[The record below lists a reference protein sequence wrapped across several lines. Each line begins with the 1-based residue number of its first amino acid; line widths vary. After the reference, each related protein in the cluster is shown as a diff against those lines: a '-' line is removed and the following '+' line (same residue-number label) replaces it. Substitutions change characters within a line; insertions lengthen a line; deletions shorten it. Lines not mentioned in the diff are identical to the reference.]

1 MADTGDQFRDIV
13 EMMAHMRGPKGCA
26 WDREQRIDSFLKHLK
41 NESQEV
47 LDSIEKEDYANL
59 REELGDLL
67 WNIVFLAQITKEDGL
82 FDISDVMTDLKA
94 KIVRRHPHVFGEK
107 TISDPDEI
115 LRQWHEIKRRE
126 KEGKCGK

>member
-1 MADTGDQFRDIV
+1 MADAGDRFRDVV
-13 EMMAHMRGPKGCA
+13 EMMSFMRGPEGCA
-26 WDREQRIDSFLKHLK
+26 WDREQTIESFLTHLK

-47 LDSIEKEDYANL
+47 LDSIEKKDYANL

-67 WNIVFLAQITKEDGL
+67 WNIVFLAQIAKEEGL

-107 TISDPDEI
+107 RITDPDEI
-115 LRQWHEIKRRE
+115 LRQWHEIKKRE
-126 KEGKCGK
+126 KEGKRGR

>member
-1 MADTGDQFRDIV
+1 MADAGGRFRDIV
-13 EMMAHMRGPKGCA
+13 EMIAHMRGPQGCA
-26 WDREQRIDSFLKHLK
+26 WDREQTIESFLTHLK

-67 WNIVFLAQITKEDGL
+67 WNIVFLAQIAKEEGL

-94 KIVRRHPHVFGEK
+94 KIIRRHPHVFGEK
-107 TISDPDEI
+107 RITDPEEI
-115 LRQWHEIKRRE
+115 LRQWYKIKDAEKKKNKRR
-126 KEGKCGK
+126 